1 MLYLPFIYNLK
12 PLTYNLLL
20 SYTIIDM
27 QKKALIFASW
37 LVGYL
42 ILLSILSI
50 HPQAFAQQLD
60 NVSIINGNPPV
71 QNSSQ
76 PAHNSYSNKSD
87 NPILLNGSST
97 APFVASISAQFVD
110 FGIVIA
116 GEPLLRDTSLSVFPG
131 ASTGFQLSAFENQEP
146 SATTSS
152 SLVPDT
158 TCDNGACDET
168 IAALWNGPL
177 TYGFGYRCQIDN
189 TGCNKDFSPA
199 GNYKQFA
206 NLKKGEQPQPV
217 FSAQDN
223 SQFDI
228 LYKLNIPQT
237 DSGNVYQNTVYF
249 IFSPQ
254 L

>member
-1 MLYLPFIYNLK
+1 
-12 PLTYNLLL
+12 
-20 SYTIIDM
+20 M
-27 QKKALIFASW
+27 QKKTLIFASW
-37 LVGYL
+37 LVVFL
-42 ILLSILSI
+42 TVLTALTVQ
-50 HPQAFAQQLD
+50 PQAFAQQID
-60 NVSIINGNPPV
+60 NMSIINGNPPI

-76 PAHNSYSNKSD
+76 PASNSYSNKYD
-87 NPILLNGSST
+87 NPILQSLSST
-97 APFVASISAQFVD
+97 APFVASISAEFVD

-131 ASTGFQLSAFENQEP
+131 ASAGFQLSTFENQEL

-168 IAALWNGPL
+168 IAALWKDPL
-177 TYGFGYRCQIDN
+177 TYGFGYRCQINDS
-189 TGCNKDFSPA
+189 GCNQDFAPA
-199 GNYKQFA
+199 QNYKQFA

-217 FSAQDN
+217 FSAQGAL
-223 SQFDI
+223 QFDI

-237 DSGNVYQNTVYF
+237 DTGNVYQNTVYY

>member
-1 MLYLPFIYNLK
+1 
-12 PLTYNLLL
+12 
-20 SYTIIDM
+20 M
-27 QKKALIFASW
+27 QKKVLLFASW
-37 LVGYL
+37 LVIFL
-42 ILLSILSI
+42 TTLSVLNVQ
-50 HPQAFAQQLD
+50 PQVFAQQLD

-71 QNSSQ
+71 QNSSP
-76 PAHNSYSNKSD
+76 PASSPYSNKPD
-87 NPILLNGSST
+87 NPILNNPSSQN
-97 APFVASISAQFVD
+97 PFVASISAQFED

-131 ASTGFQLSAFENQEP
+131 ASAGFQLSTFENQEP
-146 SATTSS
+146 SATISS

-168 IAALWNGPL
+168 IAALWNDPL
-177 TYGFGYRCQIDN
+177 TYGFGYRCQIND
-189 TGCNKDFSPA
+189 TSCTSDFSPA
-199 GNYKQFA
+199 GSYKQFA

-217 FSAQDN
+217 FSAQGN

-237 DSGNVYQNTVYF
+237 DTGNVYQNTVYY

>member
-1 MLYLPFIYNLK
+1 
-12 PLTYNLLL
+12 
-20 SYTIIDM
+20 M

-37 LVGYL
+37 LVSYL
-42 ILLSILSI
+42 ILLSMLSL
-50 HPQAFAQQLD
+50 HAQAFAQQLD
-60 NVSIINGNPPV
+60 NVSIINGNPPS

-76 PAHNSYSNKSD
+76 PASNSYSKKSD
-87 NPILLNGSST
+87 SPILSNPPSA

-131 ASTGFQLSAFENQEP
+131 ASTGFQLSSFENQEP

-158 TCDNGACDET
+158 TCDNGSCDET
-168 IAALWNGPL
+168 IAALWNDPL
-177 TYGFGYRCQIDN
+177 TYGFGYRCQINDI
-189 TGCNKDFSPA
+189 GCNQDFSPA
-199 GNYKQFA
+199 GNYKQFS
-206 NLKKGEQPQPV
+206 NLKKGEHPQSV
-217 FSAQDN
+217 FSARGN

-237 DSGNVYQNTVYF
+237 DTGNIYQNTVYY